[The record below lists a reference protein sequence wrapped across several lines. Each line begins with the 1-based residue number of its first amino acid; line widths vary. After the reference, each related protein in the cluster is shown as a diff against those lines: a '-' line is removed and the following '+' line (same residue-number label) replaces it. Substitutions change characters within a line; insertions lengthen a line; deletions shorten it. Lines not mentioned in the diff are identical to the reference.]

1 LSLGRDN
8 RHGVNF
14 EVIDFDEGRRQRQ
27 PAALRTF
34 EVVSTKQTQWWF
46 AEYAWP
52 RFDEVAGDYA

>member
-1 LSLGRDN
+1 M
-8 RHGVNF
+8 
-14 EVIDFDEGRRQRQ
+14 IDFDEGRRQRQ